1 MRKLANL
8 SREEI
13 LPLIEDA
20 YRNIASHSGMWF
32 RNADEEFGIEEAIRL
47 DAEAWQ
53 AIAEPRIARLLETQG
68 LKEGQSISSLFTNW
82 NKELLIALLT
92 DLAKNWLAADGAWFQ
107 AVEKSHGMTL
117 AKKLNDK
124 AWEKFT
130 IIEAKRIMH
139 RLRMPT
145 GRGLVAL
152 EEALEFRLYA
162 RINRQEALHQ
172 GENNLV
178 FRMNE
183 CRVQAARERK
193 NLPDY
198 PCKSAGII
206 EYTNFAKAIDPR
218 IITRCITCP
227 PDPHPKEYHCAWE
240 FQLE

>member
-1 MRKLANL
+1 MRRLANV
-8 SREEI
+8 SREEM

-32 RNADEEFGIEEAIRL
+32 RNADEEFGLEEAIRL

-53 AIAEPRIARLLETQG
+53 AIAESSITRVLQTQG
-68 LKEGQSISSLFTNW
+68 LKEGKPISSLFTDW
-82 NKELLIALLT
+82 GKEQLIALLT

-107 AVEKSHGMTL
+107 AVEKNHGMVL

-130 IIEAKRIMH
+130 VIEACRIMQ
-139 RLRMPT
+139 RLHIPP
-145 GRGLVAL
+145 GEGLAAL
-152 EEALEFRLYA
+152 EQALEFRLYA
-162 RINRQEALHQ
+162 RINRQETLYQ
-172 GENNLV
+172 DKNNLV

-193 NLPDY
+193 NLPAY

-218 IITRCITCP
+218 IVTLCITCP
-227 PDPHPKEYHCAWE
+227 PDTHPREYHCVWE
-240 FQLE
+240 FRLK